1 MKTEKIQNSFSGSAA
16 PYVKMAS
23 MMASVN
29 LKDRT
34 VEAGHYDRAA
44 YETDQDGWD
53 KIHTIMTA
61 AHSVASGTEKRVLSA
76 AISRIR
82 TSASI
87 AAEKA
92 KRDAWLALSDEERE
106 ARREARREE
115 RRQRLQV
122 WREAQLAKRRV

>member
-1 MKTEKIQNSFSGSAA
+1 MTNPTNTTKIRNTFSASASA
-16 PYVKMAS
+16 YVRMAS
-23 MMASVN
+23 AMAGVN

-34 VEAGHYDRAA
+34 VEAGHYDRMS

-61 AHSVASGTEKRVLSA
+61 AHSVASGTEKRVLTA

-92 KRDAWLALSDEERE
+92 EREAWLALSQEERNAQRA
-106 ARREARREE
+106 ARREARRAA
-115 RRQRLQV
+115 RH
-122 WREAQLAKRRV
+122 APPA